1 MTNVKEIIEQ
11 NIDGNTLMIFS
22 KSYCPYCKRA
32 KAAADKLGQAYRAI
46 ELDEVDD
53 GAEIQDELEK
63 KTGQRS
69 VPNIFIKGTHVGGCD
84 DFLSKIDNGTVQ
96 KLLA

>member
-1 MTNVKEIIEQ
+1 MANVKEIIEQ
-11 NIDGNTLMIFS
+11 NINDNVLMIFS

-32 KAAADKLGQAYRAI
+32 KAAAEKLGQAYHAI
-46 ELDEVDD
+46 ELDVEDN
-53 GAEIQDELEK
+53 GAEIQDELEV
-63 KTGQRS
+63 KTHQRS

-84 DFLSKIDNGTVQ
+84 DFLAKIDNGTVQ